1 MLAIEE
7 RQRLSEVAEE
17 RFIGVPLR
25 VLAVDDVDRGV
36 DALSQAGTVHN
47 FNVTNGPLPE
57 VGQVILLGDTRWRAA
72 PPNFFKV
79 QNSIAVVR
87 RIEPDGSFLIDNGI
101 ALKRVE
107 NHRSIA
113 VSVNNTIE
121 FNEFEGLVSVLS
133 ESPISLRETEI
144 TEGDLRREYLVAK
157 EGAGPTFEDFGG
169 YPQVVERA
177 RELITT
183 QFENRVR
190 LLAIGAK
197 PIKGILFTGA
207 PGTGKTYL
215 ARIIANETDADFY
228 LISGPSIVSKWVGD
242 TEARLRKLF
251 EAATRSQS
259 GRAIIF
265 FDEIDSIAERR
276 TEDSHEAS
284 KRLVA
289 QLLTLMDGFKNEQ
302 NIVVI
307 ASTNRVDSLD
317 PALTRP
323 GRFDWEIEFGKP
335 TYEDRLS
342 ILKVGARG
350 LQTIGDLPLKEI
362 ANQSEGWSAAELTAL
377 WSEAALMTA
386 SDGRDKINPE
396 DVAIAFERV
405 TSRPRREISVEE
417 AR

>member
-1 MLAIEE
+1 
-7 RQRLSEVAEE
+7 LSEVAEE
-17 RFIGVPLR
+17 RFTGIPLR
-25 VLAVDDVDRGV
+25 VLAINDDDWGV
-36 DALSQAGTVHN
+36 DALSQTGNVHN
-47 FNVTNGPLPE
+47 FKVMNGPMPE
-57 VGQVILLGDTRWRAA
+57 VGQVILLGDTSWRAA

-87 RIEPDGSFLIDNGI
+87 RLEPDGSFLIDNGI
-101 ALKRVE
+101 ALKRIE
-107 NHRSIA
+107 NQRNIT
-113 VSVNNTIE
+113 VSVNNTVE
-121 FNEFEGLVSVLS
+121 FNDFEGLVAVVS

-144 TEGDLRREYLVAK
+144 TEGELRREYLIEK
-157 EGAGPTFEDFGG
+157 AGSGPKFDDFGG
-169 YPQVVERA
+169 YPQVISRA

-183 QFENRVR
+183 QFENRDR

-197 PIKGILFTGA
+197 PIKGILFTGS

-242 TEARLRKLF
+242 TEARVRKLF
-251 EAATRSQS
+251 EAAARSQS

-335 TYEDRLS
+335 TVEDRFS
-342 ILKVGARG
+342 ILQVGARR
-350 LQTIGDLPLKEI
+350 LQTTGDLPLEDV
-362 ANQSEGWSAAELTAL
+362 AEQSDGWSAAELTAL
-377 WSEAALMTA
+377 WSEAALMAA

-405 TSRPRREISVEE
+405 SLRPRREIFTEE

>member
-1 MLAIEE
+1 M
-7 RQRLSEVAEE
+7 SEVAEE
-17 RFIGVPLR
+17 RFTGIPLR
-25 VLAVDDVDRGV
+25 VLAVNDDDRGV
-36 DALSQAGTVHN
+36 DALSQIGNVHR

-57 VGQVILLGDTRWRAA
+57 VGQVILLGDTSWRAA

-87 RIEPDGSFLIDNGI
+87 RLEPDGSFLIDNGI
-101 ALKRVE
+101 ALKRIE
-107 NHRSIA
+107 NHRKIV
-113 VSVNNTIE
+113 VSVNNTVE
-121 FNEFEGLVSVLS
+121 FNDFEGLVAVVS
-133 ESPISLRETEI
+133 ESPISLRDTEI
-144 TEGDLRREYLVAK
+144 TEGDLRREYLVEK
-157 EGAGPTFEDFGG
+157 AGSGPKFEDFGG
-169 YPQVVERA
+169 YPHVISRA

-183 QFENRVR
+183 QFENRGR
-190 LLAIGAK
+190 LLSIGAK
-197 PIKGILFTGA
+197 PIKGILFTGS

-215 ARIIANETDADFY
+215 ARIVANETDADFY

-251 EAATRSQS
+251 EAAARSQS

-335 TYEDRLS
+335 TFEDRLS
-342 ILKVGARG
+342 ILQVGARR
-350 LQTIGDLPLKEI
+350 LQTTGDLPLEDV
-362 ANQSEGWSAAELTAL
+362 AEQSVGWSAAELTAL
-377 WSEAALMTA
+377 WSEAALMAA
-386 SDGRDKINPE
+386 SDGRDKINSE

-405 TSRPRREISVEE
+405 SLRPRREIAIEE

>member
-1 MLAIEE
+1 M
-7 RQRLSEVAEE
+7 SEVAEE
-17 RFIGVPLR
+17 RFTGIPLR
-25 VLAVDDVDRGV
+25 VLAVNDDGGV
-36 DALSQAGTVHN
+36 DALSQVGNVHK
-47 FNVTNGPLPE
+47 FYVTNGQLPE
-57 VGQVILLGDTRWRAA
+57 VGQVILLGDTSWRPA

-87 RIEPDGSFLIDNGI
+87 RLEPDGSFLIDNGI
-101 ALKRVE
+101 ALKRIE
-107 NHRSIA
+107 NHRNII
-113 VSVNNTIE
+113 VSVNNTVE
-121 FNEFEGLVSVLS
+121 FNDFEGLVAVVS

-144 TEGDLRREYLVAK
+144 TEGDLRREYLVEK
-157 EGAGPTFEDFGG
+157 AGSGPKFEDFGG
-169 YPQVVERA
+169 YPHVISRA

-183 QFENRVR
+183 QFENRGR

-197 PIKGILFTGA
+197 PIKGILFTGS

-215 ARIIANETDADFY
+215 ARIVANETDADFY

-251 EAATRSQS
+251 EAAARSQS

-335 TYEDRLS
+335 TFEDRLS
-342 ILKVGARG
+342 ILQVGARR
-350 LQTIGDLPLKEI
+350 LQTTGDLPLEDV
-362 ANQSEGWSAAELTAL
+362 AEQSVGWSAAELTAL
-377 WSEAALMTA
+377 WSEAALMAA

-405 TSRPRREISVEE
+405 SLRPRREIAIEE

>member
-1 MLAIEE
+1 MN
-7 RQRLSEVAEE
+7 EE
-17 RFIGVPLR
+17 RFVGILLR
-25 VLAVDDVDRGV
+25 VLAVGDDDGAVV
-36 DALSQAGTVHN
+36 ALGQNGHIHN
-47 FNVTNGPLPE
+47 FNVTNGQLPE
-57 VGQVILLGDTRWRAA
+57 VGQVILLGETSWRAA
-72 PPNFFKV
+72 PANFFRV

-87 RIEPDGSFLIDNGI
+87 RVETDGSFLIDNGI
-101 ALKRVE
+101 SLKRIE
-107 NHRSIA
+107 NHRSIT

-121 FNEFEGLVSVLS
+121 YNDFEGLVSVVS
-133 ESPISLRETEI
+133 ESPVSLRETEI
-144 TEGDLRREYLVAK
+144 TEGDLRREYLVK
-157 EGAGPTFEDFGG
+157 KGGTGPRFEDFGG
-169 YPQVVERA
+169 YSQVVARA
-177 RELITT
+177 RELIAT
-183 QFENRVR
+183 QFENRAR

-197 PIKGILFTGA
+197 PIKGILFTGS

-251 EAATRSQS
+251 EAAARSQS

-323 GRFDWEIEFGKP
+323 GRFDWEIEFGRP
-335 TYEDRLS
+335 TFEDRLS
-342 ILKVGARG
+342 ILQVGARG
-350 LQTIGDLPLKEI
+350 LQTTGDLPFKEI
-362 ANQSEGWSAAELTAL
+362 AKQSEGWSAAELTAL
-377 WSEAALMTA
+377 WSEAALITA
-386 SDGRDKINPE
+386 SDGRGKINPE

-405 TSRPRREISVEE
+405 TSRPRREFPIEE